1 MRISQPD
8 NMGLF
13 MKTLFLLDGHA
24 LAYRAHY
31 SFITRPLLNS
41 KGQNVSAITGFMNY
55 VTSILKKER
64 PTHIGVS
71 FDLKGPTFRH
81 EMYEPYKANREAQPE
96 DITLALPYIV
106 QILEGMRIPIVTCEG
121 FEADDVIG
129 TLAKKAEKEGFQVMM
144 MTPDKDY
151 GQLVSENIFMYKP
164 GKKGDEAEV
173 WGIKEVCENWD
184 IARPEQVIDILG
196 LQGDSV
202 DNIPGLPGIGPKSA
216 AALLKLYDSVE
227 GVIEN
232 VDKLKGKQQE
242 TVRNFAEQGL
252 LSKRLAVISL
262 DVPVE
267 FVADDY
273 LISAPDKEI
282 LIPIFKELEFRTLA
296 VSLLGVKSLDDATPA
311 AKSSDAP
318 KNTAS
323 NAKKPDSSQLDLFG
337 GGEDTFTRPE
347 VPTAPAAHS
356 VAEFNINNTAHTYI
370 LCDTEDKIETLLS
383 VLTEAKSFCFDTETT
398 AIDANQAELVGMS
411 FAVKA
416 HEAYYV
422 PVPENQVEARN
433 LVARFAAVMQDP
445 TKEKIAQ
452 NIKYDLIM
460 FKRYGL
466 VVMPPHFDTM
476 LAHYIYEPEMR
487 HNMDYLSTVYLKY
500 EPVSITTLIGK
511 GKTQT
516 TMRDAPLADVANY
529 AAEDA
534 DVTLQLK
541 DVMLSKLKDESQLK
555 LLHEVEFP
563 LAVVLADM
571 EAEGVRIDP
580 EFLNIY
586 AGELV
591 GQIRAAEQLCHELA
605 GKPFNVA
612 SPKQVGEMLFET
624 MKIPNRRSKS
634 AKSGNYST
642 DEEVL
647 SELAPN
653 YPIAEA
659 ILRYRTLSKLNS
671 TYVEALPRSINPLTG
686 RIHSSFNQAL
696 AASGRLSS
704 NNPNLQ
710 NIPIRTPE
718 GRRVRQAFI
727 PRDSEHTLLSA
738 DYSQVELRLI
748 AEISGDT
755 AMLEAFQLGQ
765 DIHQATAARVYGVPL
780 ESVTPD
786 QRRNAKTVNF
796 SIIYGAGALNVSQQ
810 LGISRAEAK
819 TLIDNYFAQYS
830 GLKAYMERI
839 VAEAREHGFVTT
851 LLGRRRYLRDIDS
864 RNGLARSNAERV
876 AINTPIQ
883 GSAADL
889 IKVAM
894 INIHRELRDR
904 GLRTRLI
911 LQVHDELVFDV
922 FTPELTEVTAL
933 VHHCMTTAIPGLK
946 VTIEVGIGTGQNWLA
961 AH

>member
-1 MRISQPD
+1 
-8 NMGLF
+8 

-64 PTHIGVS
+64 PSHIGVS

-81 EMYEPYKANREAQPE
+81 VMYEPYKANREAQPE

-106 QILEGMRIPIVTCEG
+106 KILEGMGIPIITCEG

-164 GKKGDEAEV
+164 GKKGDEADV
-173 WGIKEVCENWD
+173 WGVKEVCENWD

-227 GVIEN
+227 GIIAN

-252 LSKRLAVISL
+252 LSKRLAVI
-262 DVPVE
+262 DTNVPVE

-273 LISAPDKEI
+273 LISAPDRE
-282 LIPIFKELEFRTLA
+282 LLVPIFKELEFRTLA
-296 VSLLGVKSLDDATPA
+296 VSLLGIKSLDDASVTSSATPE
-311 AKSSDAP
+311 KSTKAP
-318 KNTAS
+318 KKDPSA
-323 NAKKPDSSQLDLFG
+323 QLDLFG
-337 GGEDTFTRPE
+337 GGDDAPFERPD
-347 VPTAPAAHS
+347 VPVAPAAHS
-356 VAEFNINNTAHTYI
+356 VAEFNINNTPHHYI
-370 LCDTEDKIETLLS
+370 LCDSDEKIENLLT
-383 VLTEAKSFCFDTETT
+383 VLQAANALCFDTETT
-398 AIDANQAELVGMS
+398 AIDATQAELVGMS

-422 PVPENQVEARN
+422 PVPENKDEALA
-433 LVARFAAVMQDP
+433 LVARFAPILGDP

-460 FKRYGL
+460 LKRYGVE
-466 VVMPPHFDTM
+466 VVPPHFDTM

-500 EPVSITTLIGK
+500 EPVSISTLIGK
-511 GKTQT
+511 GKTQI
-516 TMRDAPLADVANY
+516 TMRDAPLEDVANY

-534 DVTLQLK
+534 DVTYQLK
-541 DVMLSKLKDESQLK
+541 EVMLSKLKDESQLK

-571 EAEGVRIDP
+571 ESEGVRIDP
-580 EFLNIY
+580 DYLRKY
-586 AGELV
+586 ATELV
-591 GQIRAAEQLCHELA
+591 EEIRATEQLCQDLA

-624 MKIPNRRSKS
+624 LKIPNRRSKS

-653 YPIAEA
+653 YPIAAA
-659 ILRYRTLSKLNS
+659 ILKHRGLSKLNS
-671 TYVEALPRSINPLTG
+671 TYVEALPRTINPLTG
-686 RIHSSFNQAL
+686 RVHSSFNQAL

-718 GRRVRQAFI
+718 GRRVREAFI
-727 PRDSEHTLLSA
+727 PRDSEHILLSA

-748 AEISGDT
+748 AEISGDA
-755 AMLEAFQLGQ
+755 AMLEAFQLGH
-765 DIHQATAARVYGVPL
+765 DIHQATAARVYDVPL
-780 ESVTPD
+780 ESVTAD

-839 VAEAREHGFVTT
+839 VAEAREKGFVTT

-904 GLRTRLI
+904 KLRTRLI
-911 LQVHDELVFDV
+911 LQVHDELIFDV
-922 FTPELTEVTAL
+922 FAPELDEVAAL
-933 VHHCMTTAIPGLK
+933 VKHGMTTAIPGLR
-946 VTIEVGIGTGQNWLA
+946 VPIEVGIGTGQNWLA